1 MIPPHTHAAQPFAT
15 VTPRQAARR
24 ARRPPDLPRLLVRV
38 LSYVQRQ
45 VAAFDV
51 ERQKRAMRHC
61 GRDVQISSQC
71 FIWGL
76 EGFAIGDGSAI
87 HQFTHVFA
95 SGGVQIGAGVMISA
109 NVSISSVTHPVCA
122 ANRTD
127 APLEYAPVTIH
138 DNVWIGMGA
147 VILPGVTIG
156 ANAVVG
162 AGAVVTRDV
171 PPATVVAGNPART
184 VRTIDGL

>member
-1 MIPPHTHAAQPFAT
+1 MIPSNT
-15 VTPRQAARR
+15 QAAVLAAAPPQAV
-24 ARRPPDLPRLLVRV
+24 ARRVRKVPDLPRLLVRV

-51 ERQKRAMRHC
+51 ERQKRAMRRC
-61 GRDVQISSQC
+61 GRNVQISPQC

-76 EGFAIGDGSAI
+76 EGFAIGDDSSV

-95 SGGVQIGAGVMISA
+95 SGGVEIGSGVLISA

-122 ANRTD
+122 ANRSG
-127 APLEYAPVTIH
+127 APLEYAPVIIG

-171 PPATVVAGNPART
+171 PPATVVAGNPARP